1 MQTVYRKF
9 ALIAGKDLSVRLLR
23 MLARPIKIY
32 RMNKSDSKFPFK
44 QLGGSLKKMRVQ
56 RQETLAEVS
65 GAVEI
70 DAELLSAYESGTQ
83 RPSEE
88 ILMLL
93 MSHFSLK
100 EEEADKLWDMAGYS
114 RDRVADT
121 APASDDGSDRPPVI
135 VMPMDVRIV
144 YTDMVHLTA
153 NDFGVVMNFMQ
164 TGGPSGKPLAIS
176 RIGMSREHAKSV
188 LELLQKTLAQSE
200 PKQLPPPNPAA
211 KTRKPKSSNP

>member
-1 MQTVYRKF
+1 
-9 ALIAGKDLSVRLLR
+9 
-23 MLARPIKIY
+23 
-32 RMNKSDSKFPFK
+32 MNKNDSKFPFK
-44 QLGGSLKKMRVQ
+44 QLGGNLKKMRVQ

-70 DAELLSAYESGTQ
+70 ETELLSAYESGMQ

-93 MSHFSLK
+93 MSHFALK
-100 EEEADKLWDMAGYS
+100 EEDANKLWDMAGYN
-114 RDRVADT
+114 RDRVAGDDVSMT
-121 APASDDGSDRPPVI
+121 DDGSDRPPVL

-176 RIGMSREHAKSV
+176 RVGMSRDHAKSV
-188 LELLQKTLAQSE
+188 LEILQKTLAQSE
-200 PKQLPPPNPAA
+200 PRQLPPPKRTTRA
-211 KTRKPKSSNP
+211 RKPKDTKPKQ